1 MSGRRGCACGCATP
15 AIILFALLG
24 IATAIFHVQLLT
36 ALGQWLVLSES
47 PQKADA
53 AVAMAGDDYG
63 ERVIAAGQLVR
74 DGWVPYALINGTP
87 FLGTNHAE
95 LTIAY
100 AVEKGYPRSY
110 FKPFERDMVATRD
123 ETETVARY
131 LQENGI
137 RKILLVTSN
146 YHTRRTAFLMR
157 RAAPWLQF
165 RMVAAP
171 DKSFSPDSWWK
182 TRAGQRTLFLEW
194 SKTISAH
201 LGN

>member
-1 MSGRRGCACGCATP
+1 MSGRPGCACGCATP
-15 AIILFALLG
+15 GIILLALLG
-24 IATAIFHVQLLT
+24 IAAAIFHVQLLS
-36 ALGQWLVLSES
+36 ALGQGLILSES

-63 ERVIAAGQLVR
+63 ERVIGAGQLVR

-87 FLGTNHAE
+87 YLGTNHAD

-110 FKPFERDMVATRD
+110 FRPFERDMIATRD

-131 LQENGI
+131 LQQTGI
-137 RKILLVTSN
+137 RTILLVTSN

-157 RAAPWLQF
+157 KAAPWLKF
-165 RMVAAP
+165 RMIATP
-171 DKSFSPDSWWK
+171 DQTFSPDSWWK
-182 TRAGQRTLFLEW
+182 TRAGQRIVFLEW